1 MSSIK
6 DNKTIC
12 KVLIA
17 AHKEY
22 RMPEDD
28 LYVPV
33 QVNCAGQND
42 RFAGYAHDDEGENI
56 SSKNPGYCELTALYW
71 GWKNLSCDYLGL
83 VHYRRHFTGKGK
95 GDKWQ
100 RILTGREAGD
110 LLEQLAKQDVFVIL
124 PKKRYYMIETL
135 YSHYAHSHHE
145 EDLKAAAGAIHT
157 YYPDYADA
165 YVEVM
170 KRRSAHMFNMCIM
183 RKDLLDEYC
192 TWLFDLLE
200 RIEQEL
206 DISSYTD
213 FDKRVFGRISELLLD
228 VWITKH
234 QIAYHELPVIN
245 LEGENWIRKIPR
257 FLRRKIR
264 PEHKN

>member
-1 MSSIK
+1 MNIK
-6 DNKTIC
+6 ILSAT
-12 KVLIA
+12 
-17 AHKEY
+17 HKPY
-22 RMPEDD
+22 HMPEDE
-28 LYVPV
+28 LYIPL
-33 QVNCAGQND
+33 QVHCSANGHFEGN
-42 RFAGYAHDDEGENI
+42 YSYDDTGDQI
-56 SSKNPGYCELTALYW
+56 SAKNPTYCELTALYW
-71 GWKNLSCDYLGL
+71 GWKNLTCDYLGL
-83 VHYRRHFTGKGK
+83 VHYRRYFTGKQK

-100 RILTGREAGD
+100 RILTGREAKE

-124 PKKRYYMIETL
+124 PKKRYYIIETL

-145 EDLKAAAGAIHT
+145 EDLKAAIHVIHT
-157 YYPDYADA
+157 FYPDYADA
-165 YVEVM
+165 FVEVM
-170 KRRSAHMFNMCIM
+170 NRRSAHMFNMCIM

-192 TWLFDLLE
+192 AWLFAVLD

-234 QIAYHELPVIN
+234 QVAYHELPIMN

-257 FLRRKIR
+257 FLKRKIR
-264 PEHKN
+264 PEHSN